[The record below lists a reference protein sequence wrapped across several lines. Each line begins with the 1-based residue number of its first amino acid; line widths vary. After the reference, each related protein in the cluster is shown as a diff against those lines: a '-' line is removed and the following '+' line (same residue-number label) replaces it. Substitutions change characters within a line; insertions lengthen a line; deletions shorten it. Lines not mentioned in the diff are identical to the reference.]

1 MRDFYIKEIRASGES
16 MEDSWVEFKPGVN
29 IIHGASNT
37 GKTYAIMCIDY
48 MLGADNPPMDG
59 KTTRIDTI
67 SMTLENPEGETFH
80 AERKILDAD
89 EGSKGDPQITIRT
102 SLGFIED
109 GIWRV
114 KGKAG
119 QDSYNST
126 VLPRLLGIEEPMQII
141 STQLQKKQQ
150 FTFRTFLHQLFLDE
164 EHIFTSGTIIDNPKH
179 PSITLSVN
187 ALSFLLTGVADDGEQ
202 IDTPEMRKAK
212 KGAVIK
218 YIRRVMENCAHRKAE
233 LQEELE
239 KVGNADIDARIDEIV
254 SEVAEVD
261 AKMSVANRRI
271 RELQASIAAEAE
283 ELEEASLLQ
292 DRFRM
297 LRSQYEADIERLRFI
312 IEGDENATKHYVE
325 KCPFCEHEITKER
338 DRRSY
343 IDSSKAELK
352 KTQARL
358 EDLTSAE
365 SETANYIS
373 ELEGTIAGLQKE
385 RMELATLINS
395 EYRPKSLELHD
406 ALRSYRRVIELRQ
419 EIGLMEG
426 QLAVLSHD
434 IDDTENED
442 EIQKK
447 YDAKDRFDEL
457 LFAHLSEAVGSA
469 IEECAYPGFKKAWLS
484 KSSFDILVNGKPK
497 KSEGKGYRAY
507 LNSIFAFALMKFIEA
522 NGVYPP
528 RMLILDSPSLSLTEN
543 PEVLID
549 ASMKTALFK
558 YILRNCDE
566 CQVIIAENDIPQG
579 VDYSQANLIH
589 FTMSDEG
596 RYGFLGHIR
605 NGDTI
610 ENPTPERDKS

>member
-1 MRDFYIKEIRASGES
+1 MRDFYIKEIRASGEGVK
-16 MEDSWVEFKPGVN
+16 DSWVEFKPGVN

-37 GKTYAIMCIDY
+37 GKTYVIMCIDY
-48 MLGADNPPMDG
+48 MLGADTPPMDR
-59 KTTRIDTI
+59 KTTGIDTI
-67 SMTLENPEGETFH
+67 SMTLENPDGETFH

-89 EGSKGDPQITIRT
+89 EGSKGDSHITIRT
-102 SLGFIED
+102 SLDSIEN

-119 QDSYNST
+119 QGSYNST
-126 VLPRLLGIEEPMQII
+126 VLLRLLGIEEPVQII
-141 STQLQKKQQ
+141 STQLLKKQQ

-179 PSITLSVN
+179 PGITLSVN
-187 ALSFLLTGVADDGEQ
+187 ALSFLLTGVADYGEQ
-202 IDTPEMRKAK
+202 IDTPEMRRAK

-218 YIRRVMENCAHRKAE
+218 YIRRVMENYEHRKAE
-233 LQEELE
+233 LQEELV
-239 KVGNADIDARIDEIV
+239 KLGDADVEARMEEIV

-261 AKMSVANRRI
+261 AKMSEANGRI

-283 ELEEASLLQ
+283 ELEEAFLLQ
-292 DRFRM
+292 DRYRM
-297 LRSQYEADIERLRFI
+297 LRSQYESDIERLRFI
-312 IEGDENATKHYVE
+312 TEGDENGTKRYVE
-325 KCPFCEHEITKER
+325 KCPFCDHKITKEQ

-343 IDSSKAELK
+343 IDSSRAELE

-358 EDLTSAE
+358 EDLASAE
-365 SETANYIS
+365 SETAHYIS
-373 ELEGTIAGLQKE
+373 EIKAGIDSLQEE
-385 RMELATLINS
+385 RTELAKLANG

-419 EIGLMEG
+419 EISLMEG
-426 QLAVLSHD
+426 QIEVLSRD

-442 EIQKK
+442 DAQKK

-457 LFAHLSEAVGSA
+457 LFAHLSEAVGNA
-469 IEECAYPGFKKAWLS
+469 VKECAYPGFKKAWLS
-484 KSSFDILVNGKPK
+484 KSSFDVLVNGKPK

-507 LNSIFAFALMKFIEA
+507 LNSIYAFCLMKFIEA

-528 RMLILDSPSLSLTEN
+528 RMLVLDSPSLSLTEN

-549 ASMKTALFK
+549 ASMKAALFK
-558 YILRNCDE
+558 YMLNNCGE
-566 CQVIIAENDIPQG
+566 CQVIIAENEIPLG
-579 VDYSQANLIH
+579 VDYGRANLIY

-596 RYGFLGHIR
+596 RYGFLGHVR
-605 NGDTI
+605 NGDAI
-610 ENPTPERDKS
+610 DAPAPEGEES